1 MIALLSG
8 VVVEKTPTNV
18 LIETSGGI
26 GYEVTM
32 TLADTLSVEI
42 GQKLRVYTYLKVSD
56 SAQELFG
63 FKNTAARD
71 FFKILLSVSGIG
83 PKSALNILSL
93 GEIEHIQ
100 SAIARGDVKYLTAVQ
115 GMGKKTAERLV
126 VELKNKFTVRG
137 GSGESLSG
145 AVDSGPLGEVV
156 EALVSMGYSQAE
168 AREVVQS
175 LDGAQKNAEGLLR
188 EALKML
194 SK

>member
-8 VVVEKTPTNV
+8 VVVEKTSTSI

-32 TLADTLSVEI
+32 TSADALSIEV
-42 GQKLRVYTYLKVSD
+42 GHKLRVYTHLKVSD

-137 GSGESLSG
+137 NSSESVIG
-145 AVDSGPLGEVV
+145 AIDSGPVGEAV

-168 AREVVQS
+168 ARDAVQS
-175 LDGAQKNAEGLLR
+175 LNADNKSSEALLR
-188 EALKML
+188 EALRHL

>member
-8 VVVEKTPTNV
+8 VVVEKTTTSV
-18 LIETSGGI
+18 LVETSGGV
-26 GYEVTM
+26 GYDVTM
-32 TLADTLSVEI
+32 TAADALSVVLGE
-42 GQKLRVYTYLKVSD
+42 KLRVFTYLKVSD

-83 PKSALNILSL
+83 PKSALNVLSL
-93 GEIEHIQ
+93 GEITNIQ

-137 GSGESLSG
+137 NSGESLVD

-156 EALVSMGYSQAE
+156 EGLVAMGYSQAE
-168 AREVVQS
+168 ARDVVQN
-175 LDGAQKNAEGLLR
+175 LDATGKNSEGLLR
-188 EALKML
+188 EALKLL
-194 SK
+194 SR

>member
-8 VVVEKTPTNV
+8 VVVEKTTTSV
-18 LIETSGGI
+18 LVETSGGV
-26 GYEVTM
+26 GYDVTM
-32 TLADTLSVEI
+32 TAADVLSVVVGE
-42 GQKLRVYTYLKVSD
+42 KLRVYTYLKVSD

-63 FKNTAARD
+63 FKTTTARD

-83 PKSALNILSL
+83 PKSALNVLSL
-93 GEIEHIQ
+93 GDIENIQ
-100 SAIARGDVKYLTAVQ
+100 SAIARSDVKYLTAVQ

-137 GSGESLSG
+137 SSSESLAG

-168 AREVVQS
+168 ARDTVQN
-175 LDGAQKNAEGLLR
+175 LDATNKNAEGLLR

>member
-8 VVVEKTPTNV
+8 VVVEKASTSV
-18 LIETSGGI
+18 LVETSGGV
-26 GYEVTM
+26 GYDVTM
-32 TLADTLSVEI
+32 TVADVLSVVVGE
-42 GQKLRVYTYLKVSD
+42 KLRVFTYLKVSD

-63 FKNTAARD
+63 FKTTAARD

-93 GEIEHIQ
+93 GAIDQIQ
-100 SAIARGDVKYLTAVQ
+100 GAIARGDVKYLTSVQ

-137 GSGESLSG
+137 NSSEPVAG
-145 AVDSGPLGEVV
+145 AIDSGPLGEVV

-168 AREVVQS
+168 ARDTVQN
-175 LDGAQKNAEGLLR
+175 LDTANKNAEGLLR
-188 EALKML
+188 EALKIL
-194 SK
+194 SR

>member
-8 VVVEKTPTNV
+8 VVVEKNTTNV
-18 LIETSGGI
+18 LLETSGGV
-26 GYEVTM
+26 GYEITM
-32 TLADTLSVEI
+32 TAADVLSVTVGETV
-42 GQKLRVYTYLKVSD
+42 RVFTYLKVSD

-63 FKNTAARD
+63 FTTTGARD
-71 FFKILLSVSGIG
+71 FFKMLLTVSGIG
-83 PKSALNILSL
+83 PKSALNVLAL
-93 GEIEHIQ
+93 GDSENIQ
-100 SAIARGDVKYLTAVQ
+100 NAIARGDVKYLTGVQ

-126 VELKNKFTVRG
+126 VELKNKFTVRS

-175 LDGAQKNAEGLLR
+175 LDSAQKNAEGLLR